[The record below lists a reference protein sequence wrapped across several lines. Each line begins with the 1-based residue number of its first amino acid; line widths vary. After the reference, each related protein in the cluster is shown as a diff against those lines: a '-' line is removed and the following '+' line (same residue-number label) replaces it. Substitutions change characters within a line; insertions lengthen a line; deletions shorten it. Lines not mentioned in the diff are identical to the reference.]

1 MIKNLGNY
9 YLYVIWGSMVK
20 KLDTNK
26 SIENKKQTI
35 SYNISKEET
44 YTGKK
49 TNINNAVIEQ
59 YFHVKK
65 VVKPNMKK

>member
-49 TNINNAVIEQ
+49 SNINNAVIEQ
-59 YFHVKK
+59 YLHVKK
-65 VVKPNMKK
+65 VVKPNMK